1 MKIGQLF
8 ISSMIEENK
17 KEYVKTDKSQLSIIS
32 KEKRS
37 QKTKKKTNQNKK
49 IKLKMTNKNKI
60 K

>member
-37 QKTKKKTNQNKK
+37 QKTKKNKSK
-49 IKLKMTNKNKI
+49 QKNKTYGGQQ
-60 K
+60 